1 MEKEIIS
8 TSNAPGAIGP
18 YSQAVKVGNI
28 LYTSGQLPIV
38 PATGELIKYD
48 IKRATTQCLENIK
61 GILDEVG
68 TSFDKVIKTMI
79 FLRDMEDFEA
89 VNEVYAKYFAVK
101 QPARSCVQVSKLPK
115 NAPIEIEV
123 IALVD

>member
-89 VNEVYAKYFAVK
+89 VNEVYGKYFAVK
-101 QPARSCVQVSKLPK
+101 QPARSCVQVSK
-115 NAPIEIEV
+115 
-123 IALVD
+123 